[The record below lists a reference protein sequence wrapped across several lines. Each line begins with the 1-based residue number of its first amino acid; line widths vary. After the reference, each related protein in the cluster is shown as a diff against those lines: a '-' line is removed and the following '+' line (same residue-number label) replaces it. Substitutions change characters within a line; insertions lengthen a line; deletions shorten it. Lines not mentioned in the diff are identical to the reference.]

1 MKNILFE
8 NIGGNKFK
16 LSYNENAQGNLTFRY
31 ILFGTGS
38 GNVYGVSNEQDMDA
52 AIYDVL
58 KDLTLQYNSERSE
71 TPEYDDASSMIKNI
85 KNIKK
90 NDGYAE
96 IIIQDSNE
104 GSFGLLDVQSTNKD
118 VQDEIKDLDLIQY
131 AKEYLAHGM

>member
-38 GNVYGVSNEQDMDA
+38 GNVYGVSKEQDMDA
-52 AIYDVL
+52 AINDVL
-58 KDLTLQYNSERSE
+58 KDLTLQYNSDRSE
-71 TPEYDDASSMIKNI
+71 TPEYDDTSAMR

-90 NDGYAE
+90 HDGYAE
-96 IIIQDSNE
+96 IIIQDSDE

-118 VQDEIKDLDLIQY
+118 VQDEIKNLDLIQH
-131 AKEYLAHGM
+131 AKEYLDHGM